1 MTLRVSVVATERA
14 LPRLAQ
20 NARSSWSQRSGYL
33 ITLTGDDGVS
43 GSGEATPLPGF
54 SADSLEASGEAL
66 RHFDAGS
73 TPTRLEPGMSVF
85 DELCTAS
92 SALRRTPSA
101 RAALESALLD
111 RWARVAG
118 KPAWALLL
126 SSNVAPPPHRAVSA
140 LLQGDPEQA
149 VLQAQIGY
157 ARGVRCFKFKVGR
170 PGALDRELSTVQDL
184 RGTLGSEVSLRL
196 DANQALSLQQ
206 ARNYLPRFAAHG
218 LEIIEEPC
226 APAQLSQLADLQL
239 PLAVDESLAGLED
252 PSSHAPWLAQCGVK
266 AVVLKPS
273 LLGGASACR
282 AWARVAREIGAE
294 VILSHAFEGPHGL
307 ALSAALALS
316 VGSESRAHGL
326 DLEGARLDHLN
337 FPWFS
342 GSKVVPWTA
351 SGFAVEGE

>member
-1 MTLRVSVVATERA
+1 MTLRVLVVATERA
-14 LPRLAQ
+14 LPRPAR
-20 NARSSWSQRSGYL
+20 NARSSWSQRSGCL
-33 ITLTGDDGVS
+33 ITLTGDDGIS
-43 GSGEATPLPGF
+43 GSGEATPLPKF
-54 SADSLEASGEAL
+54 SADSLEACAEAL
-66 RHFDAGS
+66 RRFEPGS
-73 TPTRLEPGMSVF
+73 TPSHLEPGMSVF

-92 SALRRTPSA
+92 SALWRTPTA

-126 SSNVAPPPHRAVSA
+126 AAGAAPPSHRAVA
-140 LLQGDPEQA
+140 GLLQGDPEQA
-149 VLQAQIGY
+149 VLQAQTGY

-170 PGALDRELSTVQDL
+170 PGALERELRAVQDL
-184 RGTLGSEVSLRL
+184 RSTLGAEVSLRL

-206 ARNYLPRFAAHG
+206 ARDYLPRFAAYG

-239 PLAVDESLAGLED
+239 PLAMDESLAGLED
-252 PSSHAPWLAQCGVK
+252 PSSHALRLTQCGVK

-273 LLGGASACR
+273 LLGGVSACR
-282 AWARVAREIGAE
+282 AWARVARELGAG

-316 VGSESRAHGL
+316 IGSESRAHGL

-342 GSKVVPWTA
+342 GSEVVPWTA
-351 SGFAVEGE
+351 PGFAVEGA